1 MMSYAR
7 CCTWNTSILEV
18 GEEVQVLTP
27 IYEYKLWV
35 GSGFSPLKRWAVTL
49 FLDEEGGCS
58 VGIEGFGKQLE
69 WGAHVLSSWLARNDF
84 T

>member
-1 MMSYAR
+1 M
-7 CCTWNTSILEV
+7 
-18 GEEVQVLTP
+18 
-27 IYEYKLWV
+27 
-35 GSGFSPLKRWAVTL
+35 TL